1 MKKLIILNAENKGLG
16 ATFGLTPERE
26 EIIVNHVSKVVEDSC
41 TPEGQACNEGKGPS
55 IGEVLVEGCA
65 IAENEQEMAII
76 CFTIG
81 HTVGEM
87 FANHMQK
94 MMEMFSGMTPSET
107 AEDISSKKA
116 ENN

>member
-1 MKKLIILNAENKGLG
+1 MEKLIILNAENKELG
-16 ATFGLTPERE
+16 TTFGLTPERE
-26 EIIVNHVSKVVEDSC
+26 EIILNHVNKVFEDGY
-41 TPEGQACNEGKGPS
+41 TPERQARNEGNGPS
-55 IGEVLVEGCA
+55 IGEALVEGCA

-81 HTVGEM
+81 HTIGEM
-87 FANHMQK
+87 FANPMQK

-107 AEDISSKKA
+107 AEDISSEEA